1 MTGSG
6 KETDPALQVDMFS
19 GELVDNRSRTQKQRD
34 QERARPQQ
42 TEMFAAKEVA
52 QFGVNPRPLIS
63 LSEHTRLTLQ
73 MEDPRTEEEIERDR
87 QRAAL
92 ALTYRLFEDE
102 RPTADPADDE
112 TDFAAWVALADW
124 LVRCF

>member
-1 MTGSG
+1 MTGSA
-6 KETDPALQVDMFS
+6 KETDPAFQVDMFS
-19 GELVDNRSRTQKQRD
+19 GELVDNRTRTQKQRD
-34 QERARPQQ
+34 QERVRPQQ

-73 MEDPRTEEEIERDR
+73 MEDPRTEEEIARDR
-87 QRAAL
+87 QRAAE
-92 ALTYRLFEDE
+92 ALTYHLFEDE
-102 RPTADPADDE
+102 RPADPADDE
-112 TDFAAWVALADW
+112 AEYAAWVALADW